1 MSSEL
6 RATLAISR
14 SEALSGTN
22 RTLTLPGGRKVTV
35 VVPAGAYDGQVIR
48 VEGQDYDD
56 SANTLLLTLAVI
68 EVETTTVPPDPNQ
81 ELPTIAASS
90 PYVQNPLISSPT
102 PIPYYQNPST
112 STPNV
117 YAQNPLTA
125 PPPPNLET
133 PTTAAPSTNPQQIIS
148 PPFYAQQEST
158 IAPPPPPPSQGAPV
172 LVSPPGRRENV
183 VSRSPLAQGRTILLV
198 GIALL
203 VIVGGLGLFF
213 AFRAN
218 QARTN
223 NTSATATAQIGA
235 TVTANA
241 FNATATTQAGSV
253 AATSVAFNATATVQA
268 QASATAA
275 VIAANSDPYGGG
287 TLALYDPLRDDNN
300 GYNWSA
306 GSNNMG
312 GSCKFTGGAYHV
324 SESNVNFFQPCVESN
339 DFSNFAFE
347 VQMTIIQGDSGGIIF
362 RLDNTKNNYY
372 AFFANNDGSYN
383 LVICGGGTCQSPLR
397 SSTSSALHQGLGQRN
412 AIAVVAQGS
421 TITVYANQQQIT
433 SVTDSSYGHGQLGVV
448 ASPFSNNGHATEV
461 VYSNARV
468 WKL

>member
-35 VVPAGAYDGQVIR
+35 VAPAGAYDGQVIR

-68 EVETTTVPPDPNQ
+68 EAETTTAPPDPNQ

-112 STPNV
+112 ATPNV

-158 IAPPPPPPSQGAPV
+158 IAPPPPPPSQGA
-172 LVSPPGRRENV
+172 L
-183 VSRSPLAQGRTILLV
+183 
-198 GIALL
+198 
-203 VIVGGLGLFF
+203 LGLFF
-213 AFRAN
+213 VFRAN

-275 VIAANSDPYGGG
+275 VIAANPDPYGGG
-287 TLALYDPLRDDNN
+287 TLALYDPLHDNN
-300 GYNWSA
+300 SGYNWGTGTDNT
-306 GSNNMG
+306 GS
-312 GSCKFTGGAYHV
+312 SCKFTGGTYHV
-324 SESNVNFFQPCVESN
+324 SESNINKFYSCSASPV
-339 DFSNFAFE
+339 FSNFAFE
-347 VQMTIIQGDSGGIIF
+347 VKMTIINGYAGGMVF
-362 RLDNTKNNYY
+362 RADPSNTKFYLLVVGQ
-372 AFFANNDGSYN
+372 DGSYSLYLYVDN
-383 LVICGGGTCQSPLR
+383 IASDIKTLTSGS
-397 SSTSSALHQGLGQRN
+397 SSAIHQGLGQTN
-412 AIAVVAQGS
+412 VIAVVAQGS
-421 TITVYANQQQIT
+421 SFTVYVNRQQIT
-433 SVTDSSYGHGQLGVV
+433 NLNDSTFSHGQVGVV
-448 ASPFSNNGHATEV
+448 AYPNNTSTEV
-461 VYSNARV
+461 AYSNAKV
-468 WKL
+468 WTL

>member
-213 AFRAN
+213 VFRAN

-275 VIAANSDPYGGG
+275 VIAANPDPYGGG
-287 TLALYDPLRDDNN
+287 TLALYDPLHDNN
-300 GYNWSA
+300 SGYNWGTGTDNT
-306 GSNNMG
+306 GS
-312 GSCKFTGGAYHV
+312 SCKFTGGTYHV
-324 SESNVNFFQPCVESN
+324 SESNINKFYSCSASPV
-339 DFSNFAFE
+339 FSNFAFE
-347 VQMTIIQGDSGGIIF
+347 VKMTIINGYAGGMVF
-362 RLDNTKNNYY
+362 RADPSNTKFYLLVVGQ
-372 AFFANNDGSYN
+372 DGSYSLYLYVDN
-383 LVICGGGTCQSPLR
+383 IASDIKTLTSGS
-397 SSTSSALHQGLGQRN
+397 SSAIHQGLGQTN
-412 AIAVVAQGS
+412 VIAVVAQGS
-421 TITVYANQQQIT
+421 SFTVYVNRQQIT
-433 SVTDSSYGHGQLGVV
+433 NLNDSTFSHGQVGVV
-448 ASPFSNNGHATEV
+448 AYPNNTSTEV
-461 VYSNARV
+461 AYSNAKV
-468 WKL
+468 WTL